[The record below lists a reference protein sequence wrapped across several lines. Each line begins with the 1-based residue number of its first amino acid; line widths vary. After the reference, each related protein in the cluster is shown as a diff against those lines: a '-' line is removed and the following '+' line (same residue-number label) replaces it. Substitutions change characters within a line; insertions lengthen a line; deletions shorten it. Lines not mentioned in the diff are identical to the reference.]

1 MEYYIL
7 RYSVVQYIVTCGT
20 RVHYK
25 MLCAMCVQIVE
36 KSSRFKNKIVDIK
49 EVYCFLLC
57 FKDSEE
63 ILVNSKSRVKFKVV
77 CKLCT

>member
-49 EVYCFLLC
+49 EVYCLLIC
-57 FKDSEE
+57 FKDCKE
-63 ILVNSKSRVKFKVV
+63 ITGMSQLKIICKV
-77 CKLCT
+77 